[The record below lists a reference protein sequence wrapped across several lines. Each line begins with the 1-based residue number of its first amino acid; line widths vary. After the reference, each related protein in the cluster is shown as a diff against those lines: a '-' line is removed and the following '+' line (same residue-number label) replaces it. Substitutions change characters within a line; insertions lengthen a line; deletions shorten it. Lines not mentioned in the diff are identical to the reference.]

1 MLRQQ
6 ILVVKQ
12 RIEAAYGHEAEW
24 QKLIFA
30 GKILVDDQTVESYNI
45 TERDFLVLMVRK
57 VRPHRPILART
68 RLWSAMLQL
77 VGG

>member
-57 VRPHRPILART
+57 VRPILART